1 MRVTP
6 VDPLKIT
13 DDELA
18 AMHEVRDAALRHDE
32 PDRRRPSL
40 AELAAELATPW
51 PGSRSAYWLSYD
63 GDQPAGVMS
72 LTLPGDANA
81 TIGHVELD
89 LVPSKR
95 RLGGGRQLFFEA
107 VRMAYSCGRGQLMSR
122 GLADSASQH
131 FAEHMGCQPVLHENR
146 ATLDLSTVDVE
157 ALPPMPVGYDVVRI
171 PADTPAEMVAAVADL
186 HAGMVDAPRGGSAL
200 AHQPHDV
207 ERVLAFDRMLAGRGL
222 VQLRLMACHRD
233 SGEPAGISYVI
244 VPRSAPTRSEQGD
257 TVVLPA
263 HRDAG
268 LGRALKAEMLRWLRS
283 EFPEVG
289 ELTTWVAHDN
299 AAMNAVNQSTGYR
312 TVAAYTTWQTPVDD
326 VVAHLGM
333 S

>member
-1 MRVTP
+1 MKVMP

-18 AMHEVRDAALRHDE
+18 AMHEVRDAVLRHDE
-32 PDRRRPSL
+32 PDRRRPSR
-40 AELAAELATPW
+40 AELAAELAAPW

-63 GDQPAGVMS
+63 GGQPAGVMS
-72 LTLPGDANA
+72 LTLPGGANA

-95 RLGGGRQLFFEA
+95 RLGGGRQLFVEA

-122 GLADSASQH
+122 GLDDSASQR
-131 FAEHMGCQPVLHENR
+131 FAEHMGCRPVLHENR
-146 ATLDLSTVDVE
+146 STLDVSTVDVD
-157 ALPPMPVGYDVVRI
+157 ALPTVPAGYDVVRL
-171 PADTPAEMVAAVADL
+171 PAGTPTEKLTAVAAL

-200 AHQPHDV
+200 AHQPRDV
-207 ERVLAFDRMLAGRGL
+207 ERVLAFDRMLAERGL
-222 VQLRLMACHRD
+222 VQLRLMACHRT

-244 VPRSAPTRSEQGD
+244 VPRSAPERSEQGD

-268 LGRALKAEMLRWLRS
+268 LGRGLKAEMLRWLRS
-283 EFPEVG
+283 DFPEVG
-289 ELTTWVAHDN
+289 ELTTWVARDN
-299 AAMNAVNQSTGYR
+299 AAMNAVNQALGYR
-312 TVAAYTTWQTPVDD
+312 MAAAYTTWQTPVDD
-326 VVAHLGM
+326 VVTHLGM
-333 S
+333 R